1 MKTGNYQPIQI
12 TSVIVEGITDPP
24 PGRSHYEIP
33 LRLSRTPEP
42 EWVQHFLRAW
52 DKHQNHNST
61 HRAGME
67 VGADRIILDTT
78 TIDDLEEFHVRTLKL
93 ALDEANQLASEDY
106 GKLRST
112 VSAEQIKQKQ
122 HREHVAAVAQR
133 LRFD

>member
-1 MKTGNYQPIQI
+1 
-12 TSVIVEGITDPP
+12 
-24 PGRSHYEIP
+24 
-33 LRLSRTPEP
+33 
-42 EWVQHFLRAW
+42 
-52 DKHQNHNST
+52 
-61 HRAGME
+61 ME

-106 GKLRST
+106 GKLQST
-112 VSAEQIKQKQ
+112 VSEEQIKQKQ